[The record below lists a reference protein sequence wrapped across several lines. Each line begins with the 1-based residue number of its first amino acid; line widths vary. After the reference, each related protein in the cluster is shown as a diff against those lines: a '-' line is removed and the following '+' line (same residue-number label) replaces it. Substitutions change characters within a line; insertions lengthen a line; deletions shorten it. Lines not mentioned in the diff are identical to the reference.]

1 MLPETQS
8 ISTSLNREEVLE
20 AVKQIV
26 AENATVSAENIREE
40 HHLENDLG
48 CDSLDIV
55 EISMEIEEHFDIS
68 IPDEVS
74 EHAQN
79 VGAIVD
85 GVMLLLKKK
94 QASSE
99 G

>member
-1 MLPETQS
+1 MLSEKQS
-8 ISTSLNREEVLE
+8 APIKLDRGQVFE
-20 AVKQIV
+20 AVKAIV
-26 AENATVSAENIREE
+26 AEHATFSAAEIRPE

-68 IPDEVS
+68 IPDEIS
-74 EHAQN
+74 EQTKT
-79 VGAIVD
+79 VGSIVE
-85 GVMLLLKKK
+85 GVMQLLKR
-94 QASSE
+94 

>member
-1 MLPETQS
+1 MLS
-8 ISTSLNREEVLE
+8 NAKTSAIEADRKQIFE
-20 AVKQIV
+20 AVRTIV
-26 AENATVSAENIREE
+26 AEHATARAEDIREE

-74 EHAQN
+74 ERSPT
-79 VGAIVD
+79 VGAIMD
-85 GVMLLLKKK
+85 GVIELLKA
-94 QASSE
+94 Q
-99 G
+99 

>member
-1 MLPETQS
+1 MLPAKY
-8 ISTSLNREEVLE
+8 NRDQVLE
-20 AVKQIV
+20 AVKSIV
-26 AENATVSAENIREE
+26 AEYATVNAESIREE
-40 HHLENDLG
+40 HHLINDFG

-74 EHAQN
+74 EREQN

-85 GVMLLLKKK
+85 GIMQLLDR
-94 QASSE
+94 
-99 G
+99 

>member
-1 MLPETQS
+1 MLS
-8 ISTSLNREEVLE
+8 NAKTSAVENDRGQVFE
-20 AVKQIV
+20 AVRAIV
-26 AENATVSAENIREE
+26 AEHATARAEDIREE

-74 EHAQN
+74 ERSPT
-79 VGAIVD
+79 VD
-85 GVMLLLKKK
+85 AFVEGVIELLKDR
-94 QASSE
+94 
-99 G
+99 

>member
-1 MLPETQS
+1 MLS
-8 ISTSLNREEVLE
+8 NAKAIAVDNDREQVFE
-20 AVKQIV
+20 AVRTIV
-26 AENATVSAENIREE
+26 AEHATARAEDIRKE

-74 EHAQN
+74 ERSPT
-79 VGAIVD
+79 VGAIVE
-85 GVMLLLKKK
+85 GVLELLK
-94 QASSE
+94 AR
-99 G
+99 